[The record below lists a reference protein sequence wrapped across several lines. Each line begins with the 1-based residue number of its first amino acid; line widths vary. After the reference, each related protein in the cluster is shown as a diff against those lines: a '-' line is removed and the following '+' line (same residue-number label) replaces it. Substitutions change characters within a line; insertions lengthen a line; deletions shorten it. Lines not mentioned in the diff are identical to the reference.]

1 MSTPPGYSG
10 SNTDTSGVSGNTGPA
25 SRGTQDQAS
34 NTETAT
40 TGGVGGDPD
49 TGLAPDPNTQAT
61 GTPDTSGTNATNG
74 PYVPTP
80 PPLLSGTV
88 DTQALGW
95 PQTPGVT
102 QAYRAPTQG
111 IGYLGGAGSYDT
123 TWTDRPLSDGSV
135 RTDYGQSMTGTQ
147 ESGNI
152 GANGANGPGTSSL
165 VPVAPTG
172 TPTVA
177 TGPRSVTVT
186 WAAVADPAATAPVL
200 GYVILGSTGGTTFVG
215 DNQLSAVVT
224 NLDPGQTYKF
234 RVAARNK
241 NGVGPYGSLSA
252 AVRPYNPDEA
262 DALNPGGLDPYWKQ
276 NPIYN
281 ADGTI
286 KSGTGLAGKPG
297 APTSVVLSGTTTPG
311 VVNVNWTAPASGG
324 NILSYTVNL
333 SSGQTKSVANNV
345 TTAQFTGVSSAS
357 AITGTVTSE
366 GAVADATSTASAA
379 FGKPTAPAAPTASS
393 PSAGVVRLVWT
404 APSSGAPLN
413 YILTLS
419 NGATATVAGNILTY
433 DFTGQ
438 TTGQSRTGTVGA
450 QGSVSTTTS
459 AASNSVTVA

>member
-1 MSTPPGYSG
+1 MSTPPGYAG
-10 SNTDTSGVSGNTGPA
+10 NQTDTSGVNGQTGPA
-25 SRGTQDQAS
+25 SRGTQDRAS
-34 NTETAT
+34 VQETAT
-40 TGGVGGDPD
+40 PGGVGGDPD
-49 TGLAPDPNTQAT
+49 TGLAPDPNTAVT
-61 GTPDTSGTNATNG
+61 GTPDTSGTNGQSG
-74 PYVPTP
+74 PYTPVP
-80 PPLLSGTV
+80 PPLLGGTV
-88 DTQALGW
+88 DTQTIGW
-95 PQTPGVT
+95 PLTPGVT

-111 IGYLGGAGSYDT
+111 IGYINGTGAYDT
-123 TWTDRPLSDGSV
+123 TWTDRPISDGTA
-135 RTDYGQSMTGTQ
+135 RTDYGQSMTGTDD
-147 ESGNI
+147 SYYI
-152 GANGANGPGTSSL
+152 GVNGANGPTSSL
-165 VPVAPTG
+165 VPVAPAG

-186 WAAVADPAATAPVL
+186 WAAVADPAVTAPVN

-215 DNQLSAVVT
+215 ENVLSAKVE

-252 AVRPYNPDEA
+252 SVRPYNPDEP

-297 APTSVVLSGTTTPG
+297 APTSVLLTGTSTPG
-311 VVNVNWTAPASGG
+311 VVNVAWTAPASGG
-324 NILSYTVNL
+324 TVLSYTVTL
-333 SSGQTKSVANNV
+333 SSGQTKSIP
-345 TTAQFTGVSSAS
+345 TGTLTAQFTGVTSAT

-366 GAVADATSTASAA
+366 GAVTDATSTASAA

-393 PSAGVVRLVWT
+393 PSAGVVRLVWA

>member
-25 SRGTQDQAS
+25 SGGTQDRAS
-34 NTETAT
+34 VQETAT
-40 TGGVGGDPD
+40 PGGVGGDPD
-49 TGLAPDPNTQAT
+49 TGLAPDPNTQVSS
-61 GTPDTSGTNATNG
+61 TPDTSGTNNSSAAYT
-74 PYVPTP
+74 PVP
-80 PPLLSGTV
+80 PPLVSGTV
-88 DTQALGW
+88 DTQLLGW

-111 IGYLGGAGSYDT
+111 IGYVGGAGAYDT
-123 TWTDRPLSDGSV
+123 TWTDRPISDGTA
-135 RTDYGQSMTGTQ
+135 RTDYGQSMTGTDDTYYM
-147 ESGNI
+147 GV
-152 GANGANGPGTSSL
+152 NGANGPTSSL
-165 VPVAPTG
+165 VPVAPAG

-186 WAAVADPAATAPVL
+186 WAAVADPAVTAPVL

-215 DNQLSAVVT
+215 ENALSAVVT

-286 KSGTGLAGKPG
+286 KSGTGLAGQPG
-297 APTSVVLSGTTTPG
+297 APTSVVLSGTSTPG

-324 NILSYTVNL
+324 NILSYTVAL

-345 TTAQFTGVSSAS
+345 TTAQFTGVTSAT

-366 GAVADATSTASAA
+366 GAVTDATSTASAA

-419 NGATATVAGNILTY
+419 NGATATVAGNILTH

-438 TTGQSRTGTVGA
+438 ATGESRTGTVGA

-459 AASNSVTVA
+459 AASNSVTVS